1 MDINKNNFCVSKLF
15 HFSAALAYRFQ
26 NFWRSIVTPAPQRDT
41 QPQKSENETPKD
53 YKTRRIK
60 MTHNYPRPYVATLRL
75 RGSSYYAIGLQHG
88 QQAKEQIYTNIKT
101 YTTFFQE
108 TAGMKTWQDAKE
120 RSKIFI
126 PTLERLY
133 PETLEEMQGI
143 AEGAQLEMEDILALN
158 VRSEI
163 GLTNYPNTPKET
175 PPAITDGCTS
185 IVQRSQDGST
195 VVLAQNWDWLEQLHD
210 GMVIL
215 DIVTPDGK
223 TRLQFMNEAGLV
235 GKIGVNSHGIGICMN
250 ALRCGALSTD
260 RLPTHVMCRRVLE
273 YAKTFDEA
281 VAMLDQYGGAC
292 SFNLAVANVQGKFA
306 TIEITPNGLSVI
318 SPLTEGDSTK
328 VSGKGPNFVAHTNHV
343 MTPPTEFPRGAIYD
357 RPASN
362 SFSRL
367 ERMTELT
374 HEDISQQK
382 ELTLESVIDRLK
394 DQKGTPTSICR
405 DKPANA
411 SGMEKMTTLAT
422 VSMVFDTVAK
432 KVTKSQITIGR
443 PCEEGLQLVELA
455 F

>member
-1 MDINKNNFCVSKLF
+1 M
-15 HFSAALAYRFQ
+15 
-26 NFWRSIVTPAPQRDT
+26 
-41 QPQKSENETPKD
+41 
-53 YKTRRIK
+53 
-60 MTHNYPRPYVATLRL
+60 ATLHL
-75 RGSSYYAIGLQHG
+75 RGPSYYEIGLQHG

-108 TAGMKTWQDAKE
+108 TAGMKTWEEAKE

-126 PTLERLY
+126 PTLEKLY
-133 PETLEEMQGI
+133 PESLEEMRGI
-143 AEGAQLEMEDILALN
+143 AEGAQLDMEDILALN

-163 GLTNYPNTPKET
+163 GLTNYPNTPKDT

-185 IVQRSQDGST
+185 IVQCSQDRST
-195 VVLAQNWDWLEQLHD
+195 MILAQNWDWLEQLHD

-223 TRLQFMNEAGLV
+223 TRLQFLNEAGLV
-235 GKIGVNSHGIGICMN
+235 GKIGVNSHGVGICMN
-250 ALRCGALSTD
+250 AIRCGALSID
-260 RLPTHVMCRRVLE
+260 RLPTHVMCRRILE
-273 YAKTFDEA
+273 FAKTFDEA
-281 VAMLDQYGGAC
+281 VAMLDEYGGAC
-292 SFNLAVANVQGKFA
+292 SFNLAMADVQGKFA
-306 TIEITPNGLSVI
+306 TVEITPNGLSVI
-318 SPLTEGDSTK
+318 SPLSAGDSTK

-357 RPASN
+357 RPAPN

-374 HEDISQQK
+374 HEDINQQK
-382 ELTLESVIDRLK
+382 VLTLESVIDRLK

-405 DKPANA
+405 DKPPNA
-411 SGMEKMTTLAT
+411 TGMEKMTTLAT